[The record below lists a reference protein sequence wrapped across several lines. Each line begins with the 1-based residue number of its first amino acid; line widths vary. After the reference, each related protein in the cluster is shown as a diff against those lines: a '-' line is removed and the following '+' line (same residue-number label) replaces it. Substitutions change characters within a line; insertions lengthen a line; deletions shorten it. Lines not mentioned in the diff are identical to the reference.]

1 MSTEAS
7 TASPT
12 TRTGRSERRSP
23 THLGTSRR
31 GWDLT
36 RWLFAATVVLG
47 SAVRLIGLSWGLP
60 LTLHADEW
68 VVVNGA
74 IDMSARNSFEPG
86 YFFRPDHLE
95 MQLSYIAYQAYSHLF
110 HGVSPE
116 VWFAQDAA
124 PFYLISRLVTAM
136 LGIAMIF
143 LAYFIGRRFTR
154 QVGLLSAIAVAFFP
168 PFIENSHFATPDV
181 PLACASMV
189 VILACMRYLENPAW
203 RNLLLAAFGVALAVT
218 IKYPGALAAVM
229 IAAAVLI
236 AAVRDRAWSRILL
249 HGAGA
254 IGAVL
259 AFLFALSP
267 VLFTNVS
274 AVRAQLSGQNSTGHL
289 GADGLDWS
297 GNMAFYAHD
306 FATSAGLILVL
317 FAALGVYWIVR
328 LRHVQAVPIMLGLVM
343 WVGLS
348 SLELHWAR
356 WGLPMY
362 LTPLLLAPIGFCYTA
377 AWARETWPTTRWPSL
392 VLTAAAAVA
401 GINLLT
407 SSLAVTA
414 EFLATDTRTAS
425 LEYTRE
431 NNITADN
438 TIYEGY
444 TPLSPGAAKVFFDS
458 FVTGDG
464 TLSIAENTTPT
475 NPEFVATSSGMSA
488 RFMAEPKY
496 VDQQRVYE
504 LLAEQFPTLQTWTST
519 PQDSPS
525 AIDPVNVFRSLSYA
539 LALADGGHVGP
550 DVAIHLVPEDRR

>member
-7 TASPT
+7 TASPP
-12 TRTGRSERRSP
+12 TRTGRSAYRSP
-23 THLGTSRR
+23 SRLATFRR

-36 RWLFAATVVLG
+36 RWLFTATVALG

-95 MQLSYIAYQAYSHLF
+95 MQLSYIAYQAYSHLI

-116 VWFAQDAA
+116 VWFSQDAGS
-124 PFYLISRLVTAM
+124 FYLISRLVTAM
-136 LGIAMIF
+136 LGIAMII
-143 LAYFIGRRFTR
+143 LAYFIGRRFSR
-154 QVGLLSAIAVAFFP
+154 QVGLLSAISVAFFP

-181 PLACASMV
+181 PLACACML
-189 VILACMRYLENPAW
+189 VILACMRYLESPGW
-203 RNLLLAAFGVALAVT
+203 RNLLLAAFGVAVAVT
-218 IKYPGALAAVM
+218 IKYPGAVAAVM
-229 IAAAVLI
+229 IAVAVLI
-236 AAVRDRAWSRILL
+236 AAVRDRAWVRILL
-249 HGAGA
+249 HGSGA
-254 IGAVL
+254 IGAVV

-267 VLFTNVS
+267 VLFTNS
-274 AVRAQLSGQNSTGHL
+274 TAVRAQLSGQNSTGHL

-297 GNMAFYAHD
+297 GNMAFYARD
-306 FATSAGLILVL
+306 FATSAGLLLVV
-317 FAALGVYWIVR
+317 FTTLGIYWILR
-328 LRHVQAVPIMLGLVM
+328 LRLVQAVPIMLGLVM

-362 LTPLLLAPIGFCYTA
+362 LTPLLLAPIGLCYTA
-377 AWARETWPTTRWPSL
+377 TWARETWTTSRWPSFAL
-392 VLTAAAAVA
+392 GAAAAVV
-401 GINLLT
+401 GINLFS
-407 SSLAVTA
+407 SSLAATA

-425 LEYTRE
+425 LDYTRE

-444 TPLSPGAAKVFFDS
+444 TPLSPGAAKVFFDG
-458 FVTGDG
+458 FVIVDD
-464 TLSIAENTTPT
+464 TLRIAETTTPT
-475 NPEFVATSSGMSA
+475 NPEFVATSTGMSA

-504 LLAEQFPTLQTWTST
+504 LLTEQFPTLQTWKST
-519 PQDSPS
+519 PRDTPS
-525 AIDPVNVFRSLSYA
+525 AIDPVNAVRSLSYA

-550 DVAIHLVPEDRR
+550 DVAIHSVPEDRR